1 MTEPSIFP
9 AEIFGA
15 KTLEDSTHGPL
26 SGISVFHPSPKI
38 GAVAER
44 LLAHP
49 PPALSASL
57 RPNRLS
63 DLGL

>member
-1 MTEPSIFP
+1 MTEPSISP

-26 SGISVFHPSPKI
+26 SGIFLFHPGLNT

-44 LLAHP
+44 SLVRQ
-49 PPALSASL
+49 PPALSVFFRS
-57 RPNRLS
+57 NRLS

>member
-1 MTEPSIFP
+1 MTEPSISP

-15 KTLEDSTHGPL
+15 KTLEDSTHGQL
-26 SGISVFHPSPKI
+26 SGISLLHPSLNA

-49 PPALSASL
+49 PPTLSAFF